1 MVSNAELKAL
11 IERVR
16 AMGAEVNVLYDTE
29 LVTREGR
36 WIIDRVQ
43 IRGLGGCGPHPM
55 SALSAAEKIRSLIR
69 DYKPGQRFE
78 FKEGDP
84 VWCEGRIGTIA
95 TVCGGSLRSKV
106 AVRLCAEGVVYVDAC
121 FPNCYPRS

>member
-1 MVSNAELKAL
+1 MVSNSELKAL

-16 AMGAEVNVLYDTE
+16 AMGAEVNVMYDTE

-36 WIIDRVQ
+36 WVIDRVQ

-84 VWCEGRIGTIA
+84 VWCGGKPGRVASST
-95 TVCGGSLRSKV
+95 GGAYIKV
-106 AVRLCAEGVVYVDAC
+106 KISEELGLSGVTPV